1 MTGGH
6 ESKKQGGFATLFIGV
21 VQGAVCGNR
30 KKPRLSHG
38 AFMLNPVDLICTT

>member
-21 VQGAVCGNR
+21 VQGAVCG
-30 KKPRLSHG
+30 KEKAP
-38 AFMLNPVDLICTT
+38 AFARGFYVESC